1 MLARRV
7 HRVFPALAALVSIAL
22 LLLALAPSASAH
34 AVLESS
40 TPSSG
45 QVLASGLAARTVELV
60 FDEPVVIRTGCV
72 QVLAAD
78 GHRVDFARASHPR
91 GDGRRVA
98 VAVRD
103 NLAAGTYLVLW
114 RVVSADSHPV
124 SGSFT
129 FSIGHVGSVARAS
142 GSQNSTAVAVML
154 VSSRLLS
161 YVGVLGLVGGLVF
174 LYWCWP
180 AGTEARRGRRLLT
193 VAGVAAAVSA
203 VVSVGV
209 QAADDTGAGL
219 GAAFDV
225 ASVRALLA
233 TQFGHAHLAR
243 LGLLLGLAAAARR
256 PGRPG
261 PLRLLATA
269 VMSVGLLGTVAA
281 EGHAGASGLLSVMM
295 TVDVLH
301 LAAAACW
308 LGGLAMLLGAAI
320 PAARAAAMV
329 TAAVPAAV
337 LVGAGS
343 PAVGPAGPAAAT
355 RRGVPGPPD
364 RVGSAPA
371 MTSAVRR
378 FSAIALSCVTVL
390 VVSGVVQAWRQVGEL
405 GALTGTA
412 YGRLLLAKVA
422 LLLVILAAAAFS
434 RAAVHSRLVRSEP
447 RLVVLSRTVLIELV
461 VAVLVLAVTSVL
473 VGSTPARVAYRPAES
488 VTVHAGPDTI
498 QLSAVPVGTRM
509 VELHLYVFAPDGLP
523 AEVQKLQ
530 VSAQP
535 VNGSL
540 GPVTIVLSNAGTG
553 HFVAGR
559 VLLPSI
565 GHWRL
570 QLSLQVSEFDEY
582 PATTTLTIR

>member
-1 MLARRV
+1 
-7 HRVFPALAALVSIAL
+7 
-22 LLLALAPSASAH
+22 
-34 AVLESS
+34 
-40 TPSSG
+40 
-45 QVLASGLAARTVELV
+45 
-60 FDEPVVIRTGCV
+60 
-72 QVLAAD
+72 
-78 GHRVDFARASHPR
+78 
-91 GDGRRVA
+91 
-98 VAVRD
+98 
-103 NLAAGTYLVLW
+103 
-114 RVVSADSHPV
+114 
-124 SGSFT
+124 
-129 FSIGHVGSVARAS
+129 
-142 GSQNSTAVAVML
+142 
-154 VSSRLLS
+154 
-161 YVGVLGLVGGLVF
+161 
-174 LYWCWP
+174 
-180 AGTEARRGRRLLT
+180 
-193 VAGVAAAVSA
+193 
-203 VVSVGV
+203 
-209 QAADDTGAGL
+209 
-219 GAAFDV
+219 
-225 ASVRALLA
+225 
-233 TQFGHAHLAR
+233 
-243 LGLLLGLAAAARR
+243 
-256 PGRPG
+256 
-261 PLRLLATA
+261 
-269 VMSVGLLGTVAA
+269 MSVGLLGTVAA
-281 EGHAGASGLLSVMM
+281 EGHAGASGLLSAMM

-320 PAARAAAMV
+320 PAARTAAMV

-343 PAVGPAGPAAAT
+343 PAVGPAGPAVRDSPRRARTT
-355 RRGVPGPPD
+355 RPGGQRPGDDERGPAVFRD
-364 RVGSAPA
+364 CVG
-371 MTSAVRR
+371 
-378 FSAIALSCVTVL
+378 LCNLL

-422 LLLVILAAAAFS
+422 LLLVILAAAALS

-461 VAVLVLAVTSVL
+461 VAVLVLSVTSVL
-473 VGSTPARVAYRPAES
+473 VGTTPARVAYRPAES

-509 VELHLYVFAPDGLP
+509 VELHLYVFAPNGLP

-535 VNGSL
+535 ADGSL